1 MAAQGCAANVKGGDG
16 PMYINPLYFVFMIP
30 AMAFVM
36 FAQYRVSSTFKKYSK
51 VPNQHR
57 ITGAEVAAQILRANG
72 ITDVP
77 VEYVPGNLTDHYD
90 PRTKTLRLSEP
101 VYGARSVAALGVAA
115 HEVGHALQHA
125 RGYAP
130 LQARSALVPAASFGS
145 RFGIWILLAGV
156 LMNFTGLAWAGVAL
170 FGAATLFALV
180 TLPVEF
186 NASSRALAQLTNLG
200 IVDRTELGQG
210 RAVLN
215 AAALTYVAGF
225 AAALLQ
231 LLYWITVVSGMNR
244 RN

>member
-1 MAAQGCAANVKGGDG
+1 
-16 PMYINPLYFVFMIP
+16 MYFNPLFFVFMIP
-30 AMAFVM
+30 AIVFVM
-36 FAQYRVSSTFKKYSK
+36 FAQFRVSSTFKKYSG
-51 VPNQHR
+51 VPNQRR

-77 VEYVPGNLTDHYD
+77 IEYVPGQLTDHYD

-115 HEVGHALQHA
+115 HEAGHAIQHA
-125 RGYAP
+125 KGYAP
-130 LQARSALVPAASFGS
+130 LQARSALVPVAGFGS
-145 RFGIWILLAGV
+145 RFGIWILLGGV
-156 LMNFTGLAWAGVAL
+156 MLNFTGLAWAGVAL
-170 FGAATLFALV
+170 FGAAALFALV

-186 NASSRALAQLTNLG
+186 NASSRAMAHLSNLG
-200 IVDRTELGQG
+200 VVDRTEQGQA

-225 AAALLQ
+225 AAAILQ

-244 RN
+244 RG

>member
-1 MAAQGCAANVKGGDG
+1 V
-16 PMYINPLYFVFMIP
+16 YINPLYFVFMLP

-36 FAQYRVSSTFKKYSK
+36 FAQFRVSSTFKKYSN
-51 VPNQHR
+51 VPNQR
-57 ITGAEVAAQILRANG
+57 RMTGAEVAYEILRANG
-72 ITDVP
+72 VTDVP
-77 VEYVPGNLTDHYD
+77 IEYVPGQLTDHYD
-90 PRTKTLRLSEP
+90 PRSKTLRLSEP
-101 VYGARSVAALGVAA
+101 VYAARSVAALGVAA

-130 LQARSALVPAASFGS
+130 LQARSALVPVASFGS
-145 RFGIWILLAGV
+145 RFGIWVLLAGV

-186 NASSRALAQLTNLG
+186 NASSRAMNQLTSLG
-200 IVDRTELGQG
+200 IMDRTEANQG
-210 RAVLN
+210 RIVLN

-231 LLYWITVVSGMNR
+231 LIYWISVVAGMNR

>member
-1 MAAQGCAANVKGGDG
+1 
-16 PMYINPLYFVFMIP
+16 MYFDPLYFVFMIP
-30 AMAFVM
+30 ALLLVM
-36 FAQYRVSSTFKKYSK
+36 FAQFRVTRTFKKYSN
-51 VPNQHR
+51 VPNQRR
-57 ITGAEVAAQILRANG
+57 ITGAEVAAQILQANG

-77 VEYVPGNLTDHYD
+77 IEYVPGTLSDHYD
-90 PRTKTLRLSEP
+90 PRSRTLRLSDP

-115 HEVGHALQHA
+115 HEVGHAIQHA

-130 LQARSALVPAASFGS
+130 LQARSALVPVAGFGS
-145 RFGIWILLAGV
+145 RFGIWVLLAGV
-156 LMNFTGLAWAGVAL
+156 LLNVSGMAWAGVAL

-186 NASSRALAQLTNLG
+186 NASSRALAQLTTLG
-200 IVDRTELGQG
+200 IVDRTELGQA
-210 RAVLN
+210 RQVLS

-225 AAALLQ
+225 AAALLT

>member
-1 MAAQGCAANVKGGDG
+1 
-16 PMYINPLYFVFMIP
+16 MYFDPLYFLFMIP
-30 AMAFVM
+30 AIALVM
-36 FAQYRVSSTFKKYSK
+36 FAQFRVSSTFKKFSK
-51 VPNQHR
+51 VPNQR
-57 ITGAEVAAQILRANG
+57 NITGAEVAVQILRANG

-77 VEYVPGNLTDHYD
+77 VEYVPGQLTDHYD
-90 PRTKTLRLSEP
+90 PRSRTLRLSEP

-115 HEVGHALQHA
+115 HEVGHAIQHA

-130 LQARSALVPAASFGS
+130 LQARSALVPVAGFGSSFGP
-145 RFGIWILLAGV
+145 WILIGGV
-156 LMNFTGLAWAGVAL
+156 MLGITGLAWAGIAL
-170 FGAATLFALV
+170 FAAATLFALV

-186 NASSRALAQLTNLG
+186 NASSRAMTHLTNLG
-200 IVDRTELGQG
+200 IVDRTEQGQA

-231 LLYWITVVSGMNR
+231 LIYWIMVVTGMNR